1 MTCKT
6 LSHNTITMHHKIETP
21 FTSPSNALWFLLACL
36 LWLAVILL
44 AAEAV

>member
-1 MTCKT
+1 MTCRT